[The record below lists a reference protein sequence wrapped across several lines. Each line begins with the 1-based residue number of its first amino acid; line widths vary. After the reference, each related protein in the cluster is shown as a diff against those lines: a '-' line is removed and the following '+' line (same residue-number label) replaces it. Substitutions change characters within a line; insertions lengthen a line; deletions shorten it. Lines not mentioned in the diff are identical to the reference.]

1 MVLRIERLRKEAG
14 LTQTQLA
21 VRMGVAQ
28 NSISMWEHE
37 VILPR
42 TRDLPRLAAVLG
54 CSIDDLYIKE
64 DPEDE
69 AVGA

>member
-1 MVLRIERLRKEAG
+1 MRRAAG

-42 TRDLPRLAAVLG
+42 TRDIPRLAAVLG
-54 CSIDDLYIKE
+54 CSIDELFIPDAELAAAE
-64 DPEDE
+64 EE
-69 AVGA
+69 VVGA